1 MRSEEESD
9 AHIERVVTDKMRE
22 QWGTMKR
29 AFSEMSKE
37 RTGHISIKE
46 LQN

>member
-1 MRSEEESD
+1 MSD
-9 AHIERVVTDKMRE
+9 EQIEKIVTDKMRE

-37 RTGHISIKE
+37 RLGHISIKE
-46 LQN
+46 L